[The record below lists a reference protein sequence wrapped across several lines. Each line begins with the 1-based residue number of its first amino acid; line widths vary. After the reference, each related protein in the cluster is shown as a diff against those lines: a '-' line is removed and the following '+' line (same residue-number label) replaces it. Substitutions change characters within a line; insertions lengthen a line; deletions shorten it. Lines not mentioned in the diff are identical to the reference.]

1 MFVSTKPFPR
11 DRQQVAA
18 QPPLIDHC
26 FAPELFATGVSGLA
40 CIADGIHLTLDSM
53 RCDHSQP
60 TPVLERIVVGRV
72 ILPIA
77 TAQALVTSLNLFLEQ
92 QGLSPSK
99 AAAAG
104 ASFQ

>member
-1 MFVSTKPFPR
+1 MYISTKPFPR
-11 DRQQVAA
+11 DRRPASA

-26 FAPELFATGVSGLA
+26 FAPDLFATGIAGLA
-40 CIADGIHLTLDSM
+40 CIGDGIHLTLDSL

-60 TPVLERIVVGRV
+60 TPVMERLVVGRI

-92 QGLSPSK
+92 QGMSPSK